1 MSEESLDLA
10 KEYKPVREHE
20 VVSMNDFEKAS
31 VNKRVIAFFLDMAI
45 GVPLALVL
53 NAILEQFLF
62 NKIIFSITSNLLFST
77 CYYVIPTFL
86 YGKTIGKKLLGLEVI
101 DFKGEKRNFFQIFFR
116 ETIAKFISGIVLFL
130 GYIWF
135 RFQKDHRAWHD
146 LMARTI
152 VVQTYKE

>member
-1 MSEESLDLA
+1 
-10 KEYKPVREHE
+10 
-20 VVSMNDFEKAS
+20 
-31 VNKRVIAFFLDMAI
+31 
-45 GVPLALVL
+45 
-53 NAILEQFLF
+53 
-62 NKIIFSITSNLLFST
+62 
-77 CYYVIPTFL
+77 L

-116 ETIAKFISGIVLFL
+116 ETIAKFISGVVLFL